1 MNANFAEMTIN
12 QLKEFIAEGHFAEM
26 TLKQLNAIIA
36 ENDLQK
42 PRGRLN
48 KDDLI
53 AHIIHRLDVKI
64 NFEKSQ
70 MENIQMGREDINRA
84 IPAVVVEEEEEEFFA
99 SDDDEEEESE
109 EEETD
114 NYRFNDCED
123 CGNEFDNEGNPALR
137 FCENCDDHHPHNETE
152 EESEEEEEEEEE
164 EKSCGFGDC
173 EKCGKDIYSD
183 GHIGHHTET
192 GAICRD
198 CDAAAPAEEEE
209 PIFNGDRCPVC
220 LDEEC
225 STYTDTCE
233 HMLCGGCF
241 DMLPEKNWVGNGWM
255 PTNPVREC
263 PICRSI
269 CRGVKEGQTSNSD
282 KIREWRDLKKRIA
295 EYEAGKAHIQVCRVV
310 QRVVV
315 NAEGQ
320 EVALGGGGQPP
331 ARRRGNRANA
341 ARMVGQ
347 MNAVAGPARPAG
359 RNAEVVLAE
368 GAVLGDIHFD
378 ARPRLRCRGTD
389 NGDGGNAVACSTN
402 TRRVC
407 PQCRNKRLC
416 LACGDRCADC
426 LA

>member
-1 MNANFAEMTIN
+1 MNANLNEMSN
-12 QLKEFIAEGHFAEM
+12 KQLSEFIAE
-26 TLKQLNAIIA
+26 NNIP
-36 ENDLQK
+36 K
-42 PRGRLN
+42 PKGRPT
-48 KDDLI
+48 KDALI
-53 AHIIHRLDVKI
+53 AYIKTH
-64 NFEKSQ
+64 F
-70 MENIQMGREDINRA
+70 ENIQMGEEDINRA
-84 IPAVVVEEEEEEFFA
+84 NPAVVVEEEEERCYTCEKLQSELGEPLIHCENPRQSFLYCEDCYAKLEDSPKDEEEEENFFA
-99 SDDDEEEESE
+99 SDDEEEEESE
-109 EEETD
+109 EDEED
-114 NYRFNDCED
+114 SEDEKSCGGGASCED
-123 CGNEFDNEGNPALR
+123 CGNNREDNGEC
-137 FCENCDDHHPHNETE
+137 F
-152 EESEEEEEEEEE
+152 
-164 EKSCGFGDC
+164 DC
-173 EKCGKDIYSD
+173 EIAPNIVG
-183 GHIGHHTET
+183 GEV
-192 GAICRD
+192 
-198 CDAAAPAEEEE
+198 APAEDEE

-241 DMLPEKNWVGNGWM
+241 GMLPEKNWVGNGGNGWM
-255 PTNPVREC
+255 TTNPIREC

-295 EYEAGKAHIQVCRVV
+295 EYEAGKAHIQVHRVV

-320 EVALGGGGQPP
+320 EVAAPARQPRVRQPRVRQPRVAAVALGGGGQPP
-331 ARRRGNRANA
+331 E
-341 ARMVGQ
+341 
-347 MNAVAGPARPAG
+347 RPAG

-389 NGDGGNAVACSTN
+389 NGDGGNAVHCATN

-416 LACGDRCADC
+416 LGCGDRCADC

>member
-1 MNANFAEMTIN
+1 MNANLNEMSN
-12 QLKEFIAEGHFAEM
+12 KQLSEFIAE
-26 TLKQLNAIIA
+26 NNIP
-36 ENDLQK
+36 K
-42 PRGRLN
+42 PKGRPN
-48 KDDLI
+48 KDALI
-53 AHIIHRLDVKI
+53 AHIKTH
-64 NFEKSQ
+64 F
-70 MENIQMGREDINRA
+70 ENIQMGEEDINRA
-84 IPAVVVEEEEEEFFA
+84 NPAVVVEE
-99 SDDDEEEESE
+99 E

-123 CGNEFDNEGNPALR
+123 CGDEFDNEGNPSLKY
-137 FCENCDDHHPHNETE
+137 CENCDDHHPHTPTQE
-152 EESEEEEEEEEE
+152 EEFFASDDDEEEDESEEDAEEEEDSED

-173 EKCGKDIYSD
+173 ERCGEDIYSD
-183 GHIGHHTET
+183 GNIGHHTET
-192 GAICRD
+192 GAICD
-198 CDAAAPAEEEE
+198 KCDAAAPAEEEE

-241 DMLPEKNWVGNGWM
+241 EMLPQKTWVGNGWT

-269 CRGVKEGQTSNSD
+269 CRGVKEGQTSDSD

-320 EVALGGGGQPP
+320 EVAAPARQPRVRQPRVRGVAVALGGGGQPP
-331 ARRRGNRANA
+331 E
-341 ARMVGQ
+341 
-347 MNAVAGPARPAG
+347 RPAG

-368 GAVLGDIHFD
+368 GQVLGDIHFD
-378 ARPRLRCRGTD
+378 ARPRLK
-389 NGDGGNAVACSTN
+389 CSTDGCDRN

-407 PQCRNKRLC
+407 PECKNCRLC
-416 LACGDRCADC
+416 LACGLHCADC
-426 LA
+426 LAR